1 MKTVF
6 VAVSQQ
12 YKNPAKRNGLLQ
24 IELAIPQAPW
34 DLAKIYNTDGA
45 ICIIEYATE
54 IKQATKK

>member
-24 IELAIPQAPW
+24 IVHHLHLIEC
-34 DLAKIYNTDGA
+34 K
-45 ICIIEYATE
+45 IEYATE